1 MKGKMWTSDEDYIC
15 LCNEF
20 NLEEISELLDRSK
33 DSVRAHIER
42 LKKFGKNY
50 RCKQASIEFTRMHE
64 KQKLLNSERK
74 NKKWEP
80 AEDEYI
86 LNHSKDS
93 EISVA
98 EYLGR
103 TIGSIRQRRY
113 ILNKE
118 SGE

>member
-20 NLEEISELLDRSK
+20 NLEEIAELLDRSK
-33 DSVRAHIER
+33 DSVRAHVDR

-50 RCKQASIEFTRMHE
+50 RCKQASLEFTRMHE
-64 KQKLLNSERK
+64 KQKPLNSERN
-74 NKKWEP
+74 NKRWEP

-86 LNHSKDS
+86 LNHLKDS

-103 TIGSIRQRRY
+103 TIASIRQRRY
-113 ILNKE
+113 MLNKE